1 VDIETVFTRLA
12 EAAEEIEGLRC
23 FDFVPDAPN
32 PPCFFPAEMEIDY
45 DQSFRGGLEAWVVT
59 CRLLVPRSD
68 DRSGQKELQSYL
80 KRTGATS
87 IKAALEAT
95 RVPGAGALSGA
106 CHDLHVRK
114 AGGIGL
120 YEHPVGS
127 FHFGAELEVYII
139 GRGD

>member
-1 VDIETVFTRLA
+1 VDIVEVYTGLANAA
-12 EAAEEIEGLRC
+12 EAVTGLRC
-23 FDFVPDAPN
+23 FGFTPDAPN

-45 DQSFRGGLEAWVVT
+45 DKAFGGGLEAWVVT
-59 CRLLVPRSD
+59 CRVLVPRSD
-68 DRSGQKELQSYL
+68 DRSGQLELQRYL
-80 KRTGATS
+80 NRTGETS

-95 RVPGAGALSGA
+95 RVPGVGALGGA

-120 YEHPVGS
+120 YEHPVGT
-127 FHFGAELEVYII
+127 FHFGADLEVLII